1 MTINLLG
8 AIEIR
13 KIADELKLF
22 PKKSLGQNFV
32 VDANT
37 CQKIARLAN
46 IGSSDHVV
54 EIGPGIGSLTLALL
68 ERDAR
73 VTALEIDHRLAEK
86 LPQTLKEHG
95 ARDFQVIEIDALNIK
110 ELPRDVNKL
119 VANLP
124 YNISVPVLLH
134 FLESFPSIRS
144 GIVMVQSEVAERLAA
159 QPGSKEYGA
168 PSAKAAW
175 WARLELSDSIS
186 RKVFWPIPNVDSSLV
201 SFERIEPVDRDEKLR
216 KATFKVIDLA
226 FGKRRKML
234 RSALSELFGSS
245 SAAESALSAI
255 GIKPTDRGESL
266 SISDFVSIARLL
278 PIGDKAV

>member
-13 KIADELKLF
+13 KIADELDLY

-37 CQKIARLAN
+37 CQKIARLAQIN
-46 IGSSDHVV
+46 SSDHVV

-68 ERDAR
+68 ESGAK
-73 VTALEIDHRLAEK
+73 VTALEIDSRLAAR
-86 LPQTLKEHG
+86 LPLTLKEHG
-95 ARDFQVIEIDALNIK
+95 ASNFEVIATDALHFTN
-110 ELPRDVNKL
+110 LPSDVNKL

-124 YNISVPVLLH
+124 YNISVPVLLY
-134 FLESFPSIRS
+134 FLEHFPSIKS

-159 QPGSKEYGA
+159 RPGTKDYGA

-175 WARLELSDSIS
+175 WAKLELSDSIS

-201 SFERIEPVDRDEKLR
+201 SFHRLDPVDRSESLR

-245 SAAESALSAI
+245 GAAESALSAI
-255 GIKPTDRGESL
+255 GINPTDRGESL
-266 SISDFVSIARLL
+266 SLSDFIAIARLL
-278 PIGDKAV
+278 PIGD

>member
-13 KIADELKLF
+13 KIADELDLY

-32 VDANT
+32 IDANT
-37 CQKIARLAN
+37 CQKIARLAEVN
-46 IGSSDHVV
+46 SSDHVV

-68 ERDAR
+68 ESGAK
-73 VTALEIDHRLAEK
+73 VTALEIDSRLAAR
-86 LPQTLKEHG
+86 LPLTLKEHG
-95 ARDFQVIEIDALNIK
+95 ASNFEVIETDALNFND
-110 ELPRDVNKL
+110 LPSDINKL

-124 YNISVPVLLH
+124 YNISVPVLLY
-134 FLESFPSIRS
+134 FLEHFSNIKS

-159 QPGSKEYGA
+159 RPGTKDYGA

-175 WARLELSDSIS
+175 WAKLELSDSIS

-201 SFERIEPVDRDEKLR
+201 SFHRLEPVDRSESLR
-216 KATFKVIDLA
+216 KATFQVIDLA

-245 SAAESALSAI
+245 GAAESALSAI
-255 GIKPTDRGESL
+255 GINPTDRGESL
-266 SISDFVSIARLL
+266 SLSDFIAIARLL
-278 PIGDKAV
+278 PIGD

>member
-13 KIADELKLF
+13 KIADELDLY

-37 CQKIARLAN
+37 CQKIARLAEVN
-46 IGSSDHVV
+46 SSDHVV

-68 ERDAR
+68 ESGAK
-73 VTALEIDHRLAEK
+73 VTALEIDSRLAAR
-86 LPQTLKEHG
+86 LPITLKEHG
-95 ARDFQVIEIDALNIK
+95 ASNFEVIETDALNFND
-110 ELPRDVNKL
+110 LPSDVNKL

-124 YNISVPVLLH
+124 YNISVPVLLY
-134 FLESFPSIRS
+134 FLEHFSNIKS

-159 QPGSKEYGA
+159 RPGTKDYGA

-175 WARLELSDSIS
+175 WAKLELSDSIS

-201 SFERIEPVDRDEKLR
+201 SFHRLEPVDRSESLR
-216 KATFKVIDLA
+216 KATFQVIDLA

-245 SAAESALSAI
+245 GAAESALSAI
-255 GIKPTDRGESL
+255 GINPTDRGESL
-266 SISDFVSIARLL
+266 SLSDFIAIARLL
-278 PIGDKAV
+278 PIGD

>member
-13 KIADELKLF
+13 KIADELDLY

-32 VDANT
+32 IDANT
-37 CQKIARLAN
+37 CQKIARLAEVN
-46 IGSSDHVV
+46 SSDHVV

-68 ERDAR
+68 ESGAK
-73 VTALEIDHRLAEK
+73 VTALEIDSRLAAR
-86 LPQTLKEHG
+86 LPITLKEHG
-95 ARDFQVIEIDALNIK
+95 ASNFEVIETDALNFND
-110 ELPRDVNKL
+110 LPSDVNKL

-124 YNISVPVLLH
+124 YNISVPVLLY
-134 FLESFPSIRS
+134 FLEHFSNIKS

-159 QPGSKEYGA
+159 RPGTKDYGA

-175 WARLELSDSIS
+175 WAKLELSDSIS

-201 SFERIEPVDRDEKLR
+201 SFHRLEPVDRSESLR
-216 KATFKVIDLA
+216 KATFQVIDLA

-245 SAAESALSAI
+245 GAAESALSAI
-255 GIKPTDRGESL
+255 GINPTDRGESL
-266 SISDFVSIARLL
+266 SLSDFIAIARLL
-278 PIGDKAV
+278 PIGD

>member
-13 KIADELKLF
+13 KIADELDLY

-37 CQKIARLAN
+37 CQKIARLAEVN
-46 IGSSDHVV
+46 SSDHVV

-68 ERDAR
+68 ESGAK
-73 VTALEIDHRLAEK
+73 VTALEIDSRLAAR
-86 LPQTLKEHG
+86 LPLTLKEHG
-95 ARDFQVIEIDALNIK
+95 ASNFEVIETDALNFND
-110 ELPRDVNKL
+110 LPSDVNKL

-124 YNISVPVLLH
+124 YNISVPVLLY
-134 FLESFPSIRS
+134 FLEHFPNIKS

-159 QPGSKEYGA
+159 RPGTKDYGA

-175 WARLELSDSIS
+175 WAKLELSDSIS

-201 SFERIEPVDRDEKLR
+201 SFHRLEPVDRSESLR
-216 KATFKVIDLA
+216 KATFQVIDLA

-245 SAAESALSAI
+245 GAAESALSAI
-255 GIKPTDRGESL
+255 GINPTDRGESL
-266 SISDFVSIARLL
+266 SLSDFIAIARLL
-278 PIGDKAV
+278 PIGD

>member
-13 KIADELKLF
+13 KIADELDLY

-32 VDANT
+32 IDANT
-37 CQKIARLAN
+37 CQKIARLAEVN
-46 IGSSDHVV
+46 SSDHVV

-68 ERDAR
+68 ESGAK
-73 VTALEIDHRLAEK
+73 VTALEIDSRLAAR
-86 LPQTLKEHG
+86 LPLTLKEHG
-95 ARDFQVIEIDALNIK
+95 ASNFEVIETDALNFND
-110 ELPRDVNKL
+110 LPSDVNKL

-134 FLESFPSIRS
+134 FLEHFPNIKS

-159 QPGSKEYGA
+159 RPGTKDYGA

-175 WARLELSDSIS
+175 WAKLELSDSIS

-201 SFERIEPVDRDEKLR
+201 SFHRLEPVDLSESLR
-216 KATFKVIDLA
+216 KATFQVIDLA

-245 SAAESALSAI
+245 GAAESALSAI
-255 GIKPTDRGESL
+255 GINPTDRGESL
-266 SISDFVSIARLL
+266 SLSDFIAIARLL
-278 PIGDKAV
+278 PIGD

>member
-13 KIADELKLF
+13 KIADELDLY

-32 VDANT
+32 IDANT
-37 CQKIARLAN
+37 CQKIARLAEVN
-46 IGSSDHVV
+46 SSDHVV

-68 ERDAR
+68 ESGAK
-73 VTALEIDHRLAEK
+73 VTALEIDSRLAAR
-86 LPQTLKEHG
+86 LPLTLKEHG
-95 ARDFQVIEIDALNIK
+95 ASNFEVIETDALNFND
-110 ELPRDVNKL
+110 LPSDINKL

-124 YNISVPVLLH
+124 YNISVPVLLY
-134 FLESFPSIRS
+134 FLEHFPSIKS

-159 QPGSKEYGA
+159 RPGTKDYGA

-175 WARLELSDSIS
+175 WAKLELSDSIS

-201 SFERIEPVDRDEKLR
+201 SFHRLEPVDRSESLR
-216 KATFKVIDLA
+216 KATFQVIDLA

-245 SAAESALSAI
+245 GAAESALSAI
-255 GIKPTDRGESL
+255 GINPTDRGESL
-266 SISDFVSIARLL
+266 SLSDFIAIARLL
-278 PIGDKAV
+278 PIGD

>member
-13 KIADELKLF
+13 KIADDLQLF

-37 CQKIARLAN
+37 CQKIARLAEV
-46 IGSSDHVV
+46 GSADHVV

-68 ERDAR
+68 ERGAK
-73 VTALEIDHRLAEK
+73 VTALEIDNRLAAR
-86 LPQTLKEHG
+86 LPVTLKEHG
-95 ARDFQVIEIDALNIK
+95 ASNFQVIEADALNFR
-110 ELPRDVNKL
+110 ELSNSVNKL

-134 FLESFPSIRS
+134 FLECFPNIRS

-159 QPGSKEYGA
+159 LPGSKDYGA

-175 WARLELSDSIS
+175 WAKLELSDSIS

-201 SFERIEPVDRDEKLR
+201 SFHRIEPVDRDERLR

-234 RSALSELFGSS
+234 RGALSELFGSS
-245 SAAESALSAI
+245 SAAESSLSAI

-266 SISDFVSIARLL
+266 SISDFVAIARLI
-278 PIGDKAV
+278 PIGD

>member
-13 KIADELKLF
+13 KIADELDLY

-32 VDANT
+32 IDANT
-37 CQKIARLAN
+37 CQKIARLAEVN
-46 IGSSDHVV
+46 SSDHVV

-68 ERDAR
+68 ESGAK
-73 VTALEIDHRLAEK
+73 VTALEIDSRLAAR
-86 LPQTLKEHG
+86 LPITLKKHG
-95 ARDFQVIEIDALNIK
+95 ASNFEVIETDALHFND
-110 ELPRDVNKL
+110 LPSDVNKL

-124 YNISVPVLLH
+124 YNISVPVLLY
-134 FLESFPSIRS
+134 FLEHFPSIKS

-159 QPGSKEYGA
+159 RPGTKDYGA

-175 WARLELSDSIS
+175 WAKLELSDSIS

-201 SFERIEPVDRDEKLR
+201 SFHRLEPVDRSESLR
-216 KATFKVIDLA
+216 KATFQVIDLA

-245 SAAESALSAI
+245 GAAESALSAI
-255 GIKPTDRGESL
+255 GINPTDRGESL
-266 SISDFVSIARLL
+266 SLSDFIAIARLL
-278 PIGDKAV
+278 PIGD

>member
-1 MTINLLG
+1 MTLNLLG

-37 CQKIARLAN
+37 CQKIARLAD

-68 ERDAR
+68 ERGAK

-159 QPGSKEYGA
+159 QPGSREYGA

-216 KATFKVIDLA
+216 KITFKVIDLA

-245 SAAESALSAI
+245 GAAESALSAT

-266 SISDFVSIARLL
+266 SISDFVSIARSL
-278 PIGDKAV
+278 PIGD

>member
-13 KIADELKLF
+13 KIADELDLY

-32 VDANT
+32 IDANT
-37 CQKIARLAN
+37 CQKIARLAEVN
-46 IGSSDHVV
+46 SSDHVV

-68 ERDAR
+68 ESGAK
-73 VTALEIDHRLAEK
+73 VTALEIDSRLAAR
-86 LPQTLKEHG
+86 LSLTLKEHG
-95 ARDFQVIEIDALNIK
+95 ASNFEVIETDALNFND
-110 ELPRDVNKL
+110 LPSDVNKL

-124 YNISVPVLLH
+124 YNISVPVLLY
-134 FLESFPSIRS
+134 FLEHFPSIKS

-159 QPGSKEYGA
+159 RPGTKDYGA

-175 WARLELSDSIS
+175 WAKLELSDSIS

-201 SFERIEPVDRDEKLR
+201 SFHRLEPVDRSESLR
-216 KATFKVIDLA
+216 KATFQVIDLA

-245 SAAESALSAI
+245 GAAESALSAI
-255 GIKPTDRGESL
+255 GINPTDRGESL
-266 SISDFVSIARLL
+266 SLSDFIAIARLL
-278 PIGDKAV
+278 PIGD

>member
-13 KIADELKLF
+13 KIADELDLY

-37 CQKIARLAN
+37 CQKIARLAEVN
-46 IGSSDHVV
+46 SSDHVV

-68 ERDAR
+68 ESGAK
-73 VTALEIDHRLAEK
+73 VTALEIDSRLAAR
-86 LPQTLKEHG
+86 LPITLKEHG
-95 ARDFQVIEIDALNIK
+95 ASNFEVIETDALNFND
-110 ELPRDVNKL
+110 LPSDINKL

-124 YNISVPVLLH
+124 YNISVPVLLY
-134 FLESFPSIRS
+134 FLEHFSNIKS

-159 QPGSKEYGA
+159 RPGTKDYGA

-175 WARLELSDSIS
+175 WAKLELSDSIS

-201 SFERIEPVDRDEKLR
+201 SFHRLEPVDRSESLR
-216 KATFKVIDLA
+216 KATFQVIDLA

-245 SAAESALSAI
+245 GAAESALSAI
-255 GIKPTDRGESL
+255 GINPTDRGESL
-266 SISDFVSIARLL
+266 SLSDFIAIARLL
-278 PIGDKAV
+278 PIGD

>member
-13 KIADELKLF
+13 KIADELDLY

-32 VDANT
+32 IDANT
-37 CQKIARLAN
+37 CQKIARLAEVN
-46 IGSSDHVV
+46 SSDHVV

-68 ERDAR
+68 ESGAK
-73 VTALEIDHRLAEK
+73 VTALEIDSRLAAR
-86 LPQTLKEHG
+86 LPLTLKEHG
-95 ARDFQVIEIDALNIK
+95 ASNFEVIETDALNFND
-110 ELPRDVNKL
+110 LPSDVNKL

-124 YNISVPVLLH
+124 YNISVPVLLY
-134 FLESFPSIRS
+134 FLEHFSNIKS

-159 QPGSKEYGA
+159 RPGTKDYGA

-175 WARLELSDSIS
+175 WAKLELSDSIS

-201 SFERIEPVDRDEKLR
+201 SFHRLEPVDRSESLR
-216 KATFKVIDLA
+216 KATFQVIDLA

-245 SAAESALSAI
+245 GAAESALSAI
-255 GIKPTDRGESL
+255 GINPTDRGESL
-266 SISDFVSIARLL
+266 SLSDFIAIARLL
-278 PIGDKAV
+278 PIGD

>member
-1 MTINLLG
+1 MTLNLLG

-13 KIADELKLF
+13 RIADELKLF

-68 ERDAR
+68 ERGAK

-86 LPQTLKEHG
+86 LPQTLREHG

-110 ELPRDVNKL
+110 ELPKDVNKL

-159 QPGSKEYGA
+159 QPGSKAYGA

-216 KATFKVIDLA
+216 KTTFKVIDLA

-255 GIKPTDRGESL
+255 SIKPTDRGESL
-266 SISDFVSIARLL
+266 SISDFVAIARSL
-278 PIGDKAV
+278 PIGD

>member
-13 KIADELKLF
+13 KIADELDLY

-37 CQKIARLAN
+37 CQKIARLAQIN
-46 IGSSDHVV
+46 SSDHVV

-68 ERDAR
+68 ESGAK
-73 VTALEIDHRLAEK
+73 VTALEIDSRLAAR
-86 LPQTLKEHG
+86 LPITLKKHG
-95 ARDFQVIEIDALNIK
+95 ASNFEVIETDALHFNN
-110 ELPRDVNKL
+110 LPSDVNKL

-124 YNISVPVLLH
+124 YNISVPVLLY
-134 FLESFPSIRS
+134 FLEHFPSIKS

-159 QPGSKEYGA
+159 RPGTKDYGA

-175 WARLELSDSIS
+175 WAKLELSDSIS

-201 SFERIEPVDRDEKLR
+201 SFHRLEPVDRSESLR
-216 KATFKVIDLA
+216 KATFQVIDLA

-245 SAAESALSAI
+245 GAAESALSAI
-255 GIKPTDRGESL
+255 GINPTDRGESL
-266 SISDFVSIARLL
+266 SLSDFIAIARLL
-278 PIGDKAV
+278 PIGD

>member
-13 KIADELKLF
+13 KIADELDLY

-37 CQKIARLAN
+37 CQKIARLAEVN
-46 IGSSDHVV
+46 SSDHVV

-68 ERDAR
+68 ESGAK
-73 VTALEIDHRLAEK
+73 VTALEIDSRLAAR
-86 LPQTLKEHG
+86 LPLTLKEHG
-95 ARDFQVIEIDALNIK
+95 ASNFEVIETDALNFND
-110 ELPRDVNKL
+110 LPSDVNKL

-134 FLESFPSIRS
+134 FLEHFPNIKS

-159 QPGSKEYGA
+159 RPGTKDYGA

-175 WARLELSDSIS
+175 WAKLELSDSIS

-201 SFERIEPVDRDEKLR
+201 SFHRLEPVDRSESLR
-216 KATFKVIDLA
+216 KATFQVIDLA

-245 SAAESALSAI
+245 GAAESALSAI
-255 GIKPTDRGESL
+255 GINPTDRGESL
-266 SISDFVSIARLL
+266 SLSDFIAIARLL
-278 PIGDKAV
+278 PIGD

>member
-13 KIADELKLF
+13 KIADELDLY

-37 CQKIARLAN
+37 CQKIARLAEVN
-46 IGSSDHVV
+46 SSDHVV

-68 ERDAR
+68 ESGAK
-73 VTALEIDHRLAEK
+73 VTALEIDSRLAAR
-86 LPQTLKEHG
+86 LPLTLKEHG
-95 ARDFQVIEIDALNIK
+95 ASNFEVIETDALNFND
-110 ELPRDVNKL
+110 LPSDVNKL

-124 YNISVPVLLH
+124 YNISVPVLLY
-134 FLESFPSIRS
+134 FLEHFSNIKS

-159 QPGSKEYGA
+159 RPGTKDYGA

-175 WARLELSDSIS
+175 WAKLELSDSIS

-201 SFERIEPVDRDEKLR
+201 SFHRLEPVDRSESLR
-216 KATFKVIDLA
+216 KATFQVIDLA

-245 SAAESALSAI
+245 GAAESALSAI
-255 GIKPTDRGESL
+255 GINPTDRGESL
-266 SISDFVSIARLL
+266 SLSDFIAIARLL
-278 PIGDKAV
+278 PIGD

>member
-13 KIADELKLF
+13 KIADELDLY

-32 VDANT
+32 IDANT
-37 CQKIARLAN
+37 CQKIARLAEVN
-46 IGSSDHVV
+46 SSDHVV

-68 ERDAR
+68 ESGAK
-73 VTALEIDHRLAEK
+73 VTALEIDSRLAAR
-86 LPQTLKEHG
+86 LPITLKKHG
-95 ARDFQVIEIDALNIK
+95 ASNFEVIETDALHFNN
-110 ELPRDVNKL
+110 LPSDVNKL

-124 YNISVPVLLH
+124 YNISVPVLLY
-134 FLESFPSIRS
+134 FLEHFPSIKS

-159 QPGSKEYGA
+159 RPGTKDYGA

-175 WARLELSDSIS
+175 WAKLELSDSIS

-201 SFERIEPVDRDEKLR
+201 SFHRLEPVDRSESLR
-216 KATFKVIDLA
+216 KATFQVIDLA

-245 SAAESALSAI
+245 GAAESALSAI
-255 GIKPTDRGESL
+255 GINPTDRGESL
-266 SISDFVSIARLL
+266 SLSDFIAIARLL
-278 PIGDKAV
+278 PIGD

>member
-13 KIADELKLF
+13 KIADELDLY

-37 CQKIARLAN
+37 CQKIARLAEVN
-46 IGSSDHVV
+46 SSDHVV

-68 ERDAR
+68 ESGAK
-73 VTALEIDHRLAEK
+73 VTALEIDSRLAAR
-86 LPQTLKEHG
+86 LPITLKEHG
-95 ARDFQVIEIDALNIK
+95 ASNFEVIETDALHFNN
-110 ELPRDVNKL
+110 LPSDVNKL

-124 YNISVPVLLH
+124 YNISVPVLLY
-134 FLESFPSIRS
+134 FLEHFSNIKS

-159 QPGSKEYGA
+159 RPGTKDYGA

-175 WARLELSDSIS
+175 WAKLELSDSIS

-201 SFERIEPVDRDEKLR
+201 SFHRLEPVDRSESLR
-216 KATFKVIDLA
+216 KATFQVIDLA

-245 SAAESALSAI
+245 GAAESALSAI
-255 GIKPTDRGESL
+255 GINPTDRGESL
-266 SISDFVSIARLL
+266 SLSDFIAIARSL
-278 PIGDKAV
+278 PIGD

>member
-1 MTINLLG
+1 MKIHLLG

-13 KIADELKLF
+13 KIADELKLH

-37 CQKIARLAN
+37 CQKIARLAEVD
-46 IGSSDHVV
+46 SADHVV

-68 ERDAR
+68 ERGAK
-73 VTALEIDHRLAEK
+73 VTALEIDSRLAAR
-86 LPQTLKEHG
+86 LPLTLKEHG
-95 ARDFQVIEIDALNIK
+95 ANDFQVIEADALHVKALSNEI
-110 ELPRDVNKL
+110 NKL

-134 FLESFPSIRS
+134 FLERFPNIKS

-159 QPGSKEYGA
+159 LPGSKDYGA

-175 WARLELSDSIS
+175 WAKLELSDSIS

-201 SFERIEPVDRDEKLR
+201 SFHRTEPVDRDERLR
-216 KATFKVIDLA
+216 KATFRVIDLA

-266 SISDFVSIARLL
+266 SISDFVAIARSL
-278 PIGDKAV
+278 PIGD

>member
-13 KIADELKLF
+13 KIADELDLY

-32 VDANT
+32 IDANT
-37 CQKIARLAN
+37 CQKIARLAEVN
-46 IGSSDHVV
+46 SSDHVV

-68 ERDAR
+68 ESGAK
-73 VTALEIDHRLAEK
+73 VTALEIDSRLAAR
-86 LPQTLKEHG
+86 LPITLKEHG
-95 ARDFQVIEIDALNIK
+95 ASNFEVIETDALNFND
-110 ELPRDVNKL
+110 LPSDVNKL

-124 YNISVPVLLH
+124 YNISVPVLLY
-134 FLESFPSIRS
+134 FLEHFPNIKS

-159 QPGSKEYGA
+159 RPGTKDYGA

-175 WARLELSDSIS
+175 WAKLELSDSIS

-201 SFERIEPVDRDEKLR
+201 SFHRLEPVDRSESLR
-216 KATFKVIDLA
+216 KATFQVIDLA

-245 SAAESALSAI
+245 GAAESALSAI
-255 GIKPTDRGESL
+255 GINPTDRGESL
-266 SISDFVSIARLL
+266 SLSDFIAIARLL
-278 PIGDKAV
+278 PIGD

>member
-13 KIADELKLF
+13 KIADELDLY

-32 VDANT
+32 IDANT
-37 CQKIARLAN
+37 CQKIARLAEVN
-46 IGSSDHVV
+46 SSDHVV

-68 ERDAR
+68 ESGAK
-73 VTALEIDHRLAEK
+73 VTALEIDSRLAAR
-86 LPQTLKEHG
+86 LPLTLKEHG
-95 ARDFQVIEIDALNIK
+95 ASNFEVIETDALNFND
-110 ELPRDVNKL
+110 LPSDVNKL

-124 YNISVPVLLH
+124 YNISVPVLLY
-134 FLESFPSIRS
+134 FLEHFPSIKS

-159 QPGSKEYGA
+159 RPGTKDYGA

-175 WARLELSDSIS
+175 WAKLELSDSIS

-201 SFERIEPVDRDEKLR
+201 SFHRLEPVDRSESLR
-216 KATFKVIDLA
+216 KATFQVIDLA

-245 SAAESALSAI
+245 GAAESALSAI
-255 GIKPTDRGESL
+255 GINPTDRGESL
-266 SISDFVSIARLL
+266 SLSDFIAIARSL
-278 PIGDKAV
+278 PIGD